1 MDYFKY
7 LLIKE
12 KNMQLTYIWE
22 KNSKIL
28 YWNVFI
34 RFFLNKDPNNTL
46 IN

>member
-1 MDYFKY
+1 
-7 LLIKE
+7 
-12 KNMQLTYIWE
+12 MQLTYIWE